1 MPTPTDD
8 RLTLSP
14 SERRGLWSLLQ
25 RGTWRSADGIIDV
38 IVKRATSPDAADLV
52 EREARALRAIDHP
65 NVRRIVEVLHNSGAP
80 ALVLEYVDGI
90 NLLSLAERVRGTGGW
105 PPEAAAFAVR
115 ELCRGLHAAHE
126 EARLD
131 GRRTQVVHLD
141 VHPSNVL
148 VSGDGR
154 VQLIDFG
161 VCSIDG
167 DAPPSESLHECSPRD
182 RTVYGEVDPRTDV
195 YSAGAVLRFLIAPEP
210 AHSYPLG
217 WTTQR
222 DLSRLD
228 PAVAARWLSKVAG
241 PQSYAA
247 EVDGDLM
254 AIADRAA
261 DLDRERRYSR
271 IADMAAELDRYLD
284 GAPSFGRDE
293 LARLLVRTHPAGAG
307 QSRQV
312 GEFTVLGFARD
323 VVVQSERSLTAHGHE
338 VRGARVFLPGQRTLQ
353 IEEPVCVLL
362 EAIDGDATLGELV
375 AELSDGAKPEASEL
389 EALSRRLDR
398 LVREGVLVVRR

>member
-1 MPTPTDD
+1 
-8 RLTLSP
+8 
-14 SERRGLWSLLQ
+14 
-25 RGTWRSADGIIDV
+25 
-38 IVKRATSPDAADLV
+38 
-52 EREARALRAIDHP
+52 
-65 NVRRIVEVLHNSGAP
+65 
-80 ALVLEYVDGI
+80 
-90 NLLSLAERVRGTGGW
+90 
-105 PPEAAAFAVR
+105 
-115 ELCRGLHAAHE
+115 
-126 EARLD
+126 
-131 GRRTQVVHLD
+131 
-141 VHPSNVL
+141 
-148 VSGDGR
+148 
-154 VQLIDFG
+154 
-161 VCSIDG
+161 
-167 DAPPSESLHECSPRD
+167 
-182 RTVYGEVDPRTDV
+182 
-195 YSAGAVLRFLIAPEP
+195 
-210 AHSYPLG
+210 
-217 WTTQR
+217 
-222 DLSRLD
+222 
-228 PAVAARWLSKVAG
+228 LSKVAG